1 MKIRKAT
8 IRDKNNIKKLI
19 GLYPGA
25 LIQNY
30 IPDTKYFFVAEDFG
44 KIVGCCALEVYS
56 KRMAEIRSLA
66 VAKNYQGR
74 GLATQMIERCMTLA
88 RQKRIYEV
96 LAITHRAKLFNR
108 FGFNTFHKE
117 KLALLKIL

>member
-8 IRDKNNIKKLI
+8 RQDKGRIKKLI
-19 GLYPGA
+19 GLFPGA
-25 LIQNY
+25 LIQNH
-30 IPDTKYFFVAEDFG
+30 IPDIKYFFVGEDLG
-44 KIVGCCALEVYS
+44 KIVGCCALEIYS

-66 VAKNYQGR
+66 VAKSYQGQ
-74 GLATQMIERCMTLA
+74 GIATKLIEHCMELA
-88 RQKRIYEV
+88 RQKKIYEV

-117 KLALLKIL
+117 KLALLKVL